1 MIKENLDQALNE
13 LEQLNLS
20 LEAKGNL
27 TDEQLSKAQDA
38 LDVIDSVYKHV
49 ADQHR
54 AIDTDLAHTLNR
66 ISRVASDFA
75 SLQRSDMQ
83 PRDNDLTS
91 KVLSK
96 LNKLETAIAKNDNE
110 FGQNSPHQQNH
121 PAQYGPQTTFEKD
134 YNLGSILMGSAKMAG
149 AVGASIIGAGVGGA
163 KMAGAAGA
171 SIIGA
176 GVGGVA
182 AAGKGAFDAFSWAR
196 QRWAQN
202 ANACN
207 EIIGTHK
214 SGGTVDDASINETF
228 SKHRGNLQPFEAT
241 PNSEKAKPKSDNAQ
255 ANSESST
262 TLVKP
267 TGSFLDFRKNQEEIQ
282 FLKAAETLA
291 RNLSEAK
298 YHQGNEPDTTDTHT
312 KLMDSVKTF
321 SMAAEQ
327 LNDESKSKLSKVTE
341 NLLSDVDK
349 QLELDKESQEKLS
362 ESVRE
367 AMEKLKS
374 VFLNLLGRGQ
384 NNQMDAT

>member
-134 YNLGSILMGSAKMAG
+134 YNLGSILMG
-149 AVGASIIGAGVGGA
+149 GA
-163 KMAGAAGA
+163 KMAGVVGA

-196 QRWAQN
+196 QRWAQT

-207 EIIGTHK
+207 EIIDTHK

-241 PNSEKAKPKSDNAQ
+241 PNSEKAKPTSDNAQ

-298 YHQGNEPDTTDTHT
+298 YHQGNEPDSTDTHT